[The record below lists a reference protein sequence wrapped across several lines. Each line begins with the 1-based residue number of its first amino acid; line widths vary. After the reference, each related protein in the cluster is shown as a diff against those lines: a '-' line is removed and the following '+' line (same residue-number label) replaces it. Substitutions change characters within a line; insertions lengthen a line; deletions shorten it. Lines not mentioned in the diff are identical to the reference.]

1 MKIKKTAIGWITL
14 VLILSLG
21 QSGTAKADYY
31 YYKSKIQ
38 AANFVYL
45 PSLDYAAGA
54 ATLTRTYNSVS
65 AAIAAGDLDAN
76 AAYTVW
82 WVIWNYPSKCGDA
95 CGDEDADFGVRG
107 NAIFYAG
114 GFVTGADGTGNLTVK
129 LNAGRKP
136 KGTDEVIPGEL
147 YRWRGLRAEVHVVL
161 RTHGEIVPGYVDEQI
176 STYFGLCG
184 EPVDALSAPPCFDQQ
199 AAVFVP

>member
-21 QSGTAKADYY
+21 QPGTAKAEHYG
-31 YYKSKIQ
+31 SKIQ
-38 AANFVYL
+38 AANLFYL
-45 PSLDYAAGA
+45 ETGENAAGA
-54 ATLTRTYNSVS
+54 ATLTRTRNSVT

-82 WVIWNYPSKCGDA
+82 WVIWNYPSKCNDA
-95 CGDEDADFGVRG
+95 CGDEDEDFGVRG

-136 KGTDEVIPGEL
+136 RGTDEVIPGEL
-147 YRWRGLRAEVHVVL
+147 RRWRGLRAEVHVVL
-161 RTHGEIVPGYVDEQI
+161 RTHGMIVPGKVDEQI

-184 EPVDALSAPPCFDQQ
+184 DPISPIAAPPCFDQQ